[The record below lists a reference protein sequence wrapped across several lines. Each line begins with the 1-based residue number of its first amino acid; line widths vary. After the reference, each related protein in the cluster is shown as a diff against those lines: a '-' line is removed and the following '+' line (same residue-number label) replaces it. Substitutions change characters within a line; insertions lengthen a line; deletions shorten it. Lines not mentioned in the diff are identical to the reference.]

1 MIGRVMTFLE
11 LGPGRDFVLLA
22 LPKTA
27 STTLERTLAPYAT
40 EVVDSPPGRKHLPAP
55 GFVPTRAHELA

>member
-1 MIGRVMTFLE
+1 MIGRVMTFLG

-27 STTLERTLAPYAT
+27 S
-40 EVVDSPPGRKHLPAP
+40 GKIRKKGLGETAA
-55 GFVPTRAHELA
+55 RAEA